1 MGMGLDGVDGSV
13 DLLDFSNARLHL
25 ELQIIAIV
33 WLCECVCVRQC
44 VRVYVWKGILGVVCG
59 YAVAL

>member
-1 MGMGLDGVDGSV
+1 MGMGLDGIDVSV

-33 WLCECVCVRQC
+33 WQCQC
-44 VRVYVWKGILGVVCG
+44 VSASVCQSVCG
-59 YAVAL
+59 RAFSGWYVAML

>member
-1 MGMGLDGVDGSV
+1 MGMSLDGVDGSV

-33 WLCECVCVRQC
+33 WLCECVRASVCESVRG
-44 VRVYVWKGILGVVCG
+44 RAFSGWYTYV
-59 YAVAL
+59 AMP